1 MGTMNNANARF
12 MLGFAIAFGCTI
24 GNPGCNTIPENMPRN
39 VHYKKSDSA
48 EDFYF
53 EVPTGWIDAPP
64 SFLKGE
70 AQQFW
75 PNEEVDFGYQPN
87 PVEAISTYPLLL
99 GKKIQILPDK
109 KRGIYDLA
117 MKLEG
122 VHPGEIINASS
133 PYEVNSAL
141 KSLKVKEVVVD
152 TTRQVFFR
160 DNLDIKE
167 GVMTRTRSA
176 FIQSDTEILILKYI
190 DVEANFESNAR
201 TRNRFFE
208 SLTCKSTVSRNS
220 ATSFLD
226 QNLIREKLTKS
237 YRADG
242 YPWPDGLDFQI
253 SYPNDWMHKDKKIGS
268 DVRRGVGNL
277 NITLTEYGITYSVSV
292 YVGNSGVTPSQ
303 AVSSYEYAK
312 LKTLPESLPKG
323 VIDVQLK
330 MSQLESIPTASRRYL
345 EKRLIPPTL
354 ERSQSVPYI
363 TKVWESIF
371 LFDGNEFRIC
381 CATSAIGNQ
390 ETEVKNA
397 HTLAEPIFNA
407 IVNSFVLFNLYE

>member
-1 MGTMNNANARF
+1 MVTMNNANVRF
-12 MLGFAIAFGCTI
+12 MLGFAIAFGCTF
-24 GNPGCNTIPENMPRN
+24 GNLGCNAIPENMPKN

-48 EDFYF
+48 TDFYF

-70 AQQFW
+70 AQQCW
-75 PNEEVDFGYQPN
+75 RGPYVELDFGYQPN
-87 PVEAISTYPLLL
+87 PVEAISKYPFLL
-99 GKKIQILPDK
+99 GKKFQISPDK

-117 MKLEG
+117 IKYG
-122 VHPGEIINASS
+122 GAHPEEIINASS
-133 PYEVNSAL
+133 PDEVNSAL
-141 KSLKVKEVVVD
+141 KSLEVKEVVVD

-160 DNLDIKE
+160 DSLDLIE
-167 GVMTRTRSA
+167 GVMIRTRSA
-176 FIQSDTEILILKYI
+176 FIQSDTEVLILKYI
-190 DVEANFESNAR
+190 DIEANFDSNAR

-220 ATSFLD
+220 ETSFYD
-226 QNLIREKLTKS
+226 QKLIREELIKS

-253 SYPNDWMHKDKKIGS
+253 SYPSDWIYKDKMVGS
-268 DVRRGVGNL
+268 DIGHL

-292 YVGNSGVTPSQ
+292 FVGKSSVTPGQ

-323 VIDVQLK
+323 VFDVQLK
-330 MSQLESIPTASRRYL
+330 MSQLENIPTASRIYL
-345 EKRLIPPTL
+345 TKGTLRPTL
-354 ERSQSVPYI
+354 ERSHSLPYVS
-363 TKVWESIF
+363 KVWESIF
-371 LFDGNEFRIC
+371 LFDGNEFRIRC
-381 CATSAIGNQ
+381 ETSAIGNQ

-397 HTLAEPIFNA
+397 YTLAEPVFNA
-407 IVNSFVLFNLYE
+407 TVNSFVLFNLYE